1 MLETLIGTTVCDP
14 QGTALGIIARV
25 DTYSLNVVLTIQSP
39 LGAELLLPLNEDLV
53 THWPNEEDER
63 LLLIVP
69 EGLLGEE
76 RAENLD

>member
-1 MLETLIGTTVCDP
+1 M
-14 QGTALGIIARV
+14 
-25 DTYSLNVVLTIQSP
+25 VLTVQNP
-39 LGAELLLPLNEDLV
+39 QGAELLLPLNEDLV